1 MATILQFP
9 GGEDF
14 AARARPAVGPL
25 GQIIIFPGVRIERRA
40 ADGLSRQPRAP
51 VMRKRT
57 QRSRKKK
64 A

>member
-9 GGEDF
+9 TGEDF
-14 AARARPAVGPL
+14 AERVRPAEGPL

-40 ADGLSRQPRAP
+40 SDDRLSQRVPAA
-51 VMRKRT
+51 RK
-57 QRSRKKK
+57 RSRKKK